1 MISHRWF
8 FSKFYWSIVDLQ
20 CCISLRCTAQWCVYM
35 YIYKYEIWGRKW
47 QPTPVFLP
55 GKSHEQRSLVG
66 YSSWGPK
73 SQTQLINST
82 TTTVCAKS
90 LQSCPTLSDPMDCSP
105 PGSSVHGILT
115 YVCVS
120 VFFRFFSLIGYYKRF
135 SSEILSMYTKHDPML
150 SSVFSVLTCAF
161 FHPLQLQLE
170 ADRVSDRYT
179 WELGQTDRNKKH
191 ISDT

>member
-1 MISHRWF
+1 MIYNVVLVSGVQH
-8 FSKFYWSIVDLQ
+8 SDV
-20 CCISLRCTAQWCVYM
+20 CIYM
-35 YIYKYEIWGRKW
+35 YIYKYEIWGKKW

-82 TTTVCAKS
+82 TTTVCVLS
-90 LQSCPTLSDPMDCSP
+90 HSSRVQLCRTLRTAAHQAPLSMGFS
-105 PGSSVHGILT
+105 HM
-115 YVCVS
+115 CVYLFF
-120 VFFRFFSLIGYYKRF
+120 FFRFFSLIGYYKILSRVPCAVQQGF

-161 FHPLQLQLE
+161 FHLLQLQLE
-170 ADRVSDRYT
+170 ADRV
-179 WELGQTDRNKKH
+179 
-191 ISDT
+191 